1 MQAEEQEGAHG
12 RKLRG
17 GGKDGRR
24 DHYLSAPGRQAAT
37 FGGGG
42 GAGGF
47 ELRYTKQKR
56 QDDGREHEETTKN
69 NNRIFTETSDEEHAD
84 CETCLALR

>member
-12 RKLRG
+12 RKFRG
-17 GGKDGRR
+17 GGEEE

-47 ELRYTKQKR
+47 ELRYTKQKHTR
-56 QDDGREHEETTKN
+56 
-69 NNRIFTETSDEEHAD
+69 
-84 CETCLALR
+84 